1 MQLHLEIDELQLL
14 ANVLLEDPRDY
25 NEMLD
30 KVLARDLR
38 FDASDLEEIA
48 DLLAAKSRR
57 MKDEINRQS
66 QAAPKL
72 ELQRQLALLE
82 RALDKV
88 TEACAML

>member
-57 MKDEINRQS
+57 MKDEINCQS

>member
-30 KVLARDLR
+30 RVLARDLR